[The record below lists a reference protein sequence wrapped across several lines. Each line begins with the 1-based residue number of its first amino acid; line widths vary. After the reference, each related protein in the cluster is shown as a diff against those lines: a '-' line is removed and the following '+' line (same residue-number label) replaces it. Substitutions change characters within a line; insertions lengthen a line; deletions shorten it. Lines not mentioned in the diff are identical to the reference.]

1 MTDNGIDSTRCL
13 PRGLLKAGYYAAL
26 LFCASVYLGSS
37 LWGQEE
43 RGPAAPDGD
52 GKELFTMVC
61 SQCHTLKS
69 TLIMRDGQKGWEEMV
84 NRMVLYGAQL
94 SPAEADRVTRYLTT
108 QLGPST
114 AAIPNNTSSSHNAGR
129 SLTRTITLP
138 EGRGKELVAA
148 RCSLCH
154 NLEKVVS
161 AKRSRSDW
169 EATTINMKQRG
180 MQATPDEMQTM
191 ISYLQA
197 NFSTPTSA
205 EPQTPEQSAHNR
217 QLPSCRSVSNV
228 TPCPSSGHR

>member
-1 MTDNGIDSTRCL
+1 MTDNGIHSFRRL
-13 PRGLLKAGYYAAL
+13 PRGLLKAVCYTAL
-26 LFCASVYLGSS
+26 LFCASIYLGSS

-94 SPAEADRVTRYLTT
+94 SPSEADRVTRYLTT

-114 AAIPNNTSSSHNAGR
+114 AVIPNNAGLSHNAGG

-138 EGRGKELVAA
+138 EGKGKELVAA

-161 AKRSRSDW
+161 ANRSKSDW

-197 NFSTPTSA
+197 HFSTPTQA
-205 EPQTPEQSAHNR
+205 PEQSAHNR
-217 QLPSCRSVSNV
+217 RLPSCRSASNA